1 MTQSPSV
8 MVVDDEEELANLYRR
23 ILDGS
28 GFNCVSFTD
37 PLLALENL
45 HKNQC
50 KYTLVITDFRMPG
63 INGIEF
69 ANEIRQHNQNVKI
82 LLLTA
87 YFDDDRLRT
96 KDFINADFAEV
107 IEKPVSLKVLQSKVS
122 ELCNLLLQNSRMI
135 VALWMI
141 LRRFRK
147 LTWSILTPLYLFCFI
162 PAI

>member
-8 MVVDDEEELANLYRR
+8 MVVDDEEELANLFRR

-122 ELCNLLLQNSRMI
+122 ELCNS
-135 VALWMI
+135 A
-141 LRRFRK
+141 FR
-147 LTWSILTPLYLFCFI
+147 T
-162 PAI
+162 

>member
-8 MVVDDEEELANLYRR
+8 MVVDDEEELANLFRR